1 MKKSPHF
8 LQELVLIKRLFLQM
22 LKECQEEEMANL
34 FLSLC
39 HAFEKNSF
47 KKSHKILQEIIA
59 SQQLLGIIKVFSLYN
74 ILINIVEE
82 RHKINSTSY
91 SFKENQKPLSQKAKN
106 ALKHLAFYPVFT
118 AHPTQ
123 SMRRTFLEA
132 YQEISTYVA
141 CLSNN
146 PTQTIQEKSEQE
158 IKYRLHLLY
167 KSHLARQEKL
177 EVLSELDN
185 LLYLVE
191 TSILPSALKT
201 LNSIQKALNEPL
213 KQSPII
219 LGSWIG
225 GDRDGNPFVT
235 NALMTQTLRIQHAF
249 IIELYIKEVR
259 ALTRELSLSSD
270 FCTISDTFKQSIEQE
285 KMHLDPSDAILHQH
299 EPFRAKL
306 LLMEKK
312 LKNRLLSVNSP
323 LEIPYTYHNI
333 EEFIHDIDLMLN
345 HLEPYLRP
353 HLERLRHLALLA
365 GFHALRLD
373 FREHKEVFLNALSE
387 TFSFLG
393 LADSDFLS
401 KNETKK
407 LEIINNA
414 FLYLEKNPLDLHS
427 LIEHISLK
435 SANILEAFSKIA
447 WAKQNISK
455 ESVRSV
461 IISMSESASD
471 ILGVL
476 WLVQLA
482 KLENEISLTPLFET
496 IDDLENAPKIMQ
508 TLSQNPHYNN
518 YLNHQNRNQ
527 QIMIGYSD
535 SSKDG
540 GIFASNYYLNN
551 AITKLIE
558 LEKSLNLSFLLF
570 HGRGGSVSRGGLS
583 LESALDCAPYKS
595 AKNILKLTEQ
605 GEVISLKYL
614 NLENA
619 EYNLHNALNALLK
632 KNLQEKAQKTSKEH
646 EEILQTIARL
656 SYQAYRKLVYETKG
670 FLEYFKLA
678 TPIYFIQELPLGSRP
693 SKRKDST
700 KIEDLRAIP
709 WVFAWTQNRCILPA
723 WYGLGSAL
731 KTLEPTILQTLY
743 KENKLFK
750 VVLDNVAQVL
760 LKVDLEIFESYHSL
774 AKDLFNA
781 KEIFNAIC
789 DEFKITKEL
798 ILCARKESELLESE
812 PTTYYS
818 ILFRRPYLN
827 ALNALQIELI
837 KAFYA
842 TKDKDKQAHL
852 LHQVH
857 SSIVG
862 IAQGMRNTG

>member
-1 MKKSPHF
+1 MKKNPHF
-8 LQELVLIKRLFLQM
+8 LQELALIKRLFLQM
-22 LKECQEEEMANL
+22 LKECKEEETAQQ

-47 KKSHKILQEIIA
+47 KESQKILQKIIE
-59 SQQLLGIIKVFSLYN
+59 SQQLLGIIKAFSLYN

-82 RHKINSTSY
+82 RYKINNTSY
-91 SFKENQKPLSQKAKN
+91 FFEDIIKPLNPKTKKTLKN
-106 ALKHLAFYPVFT
+106 LAFYPVFT

-132 YQEISTYVA
+132 YQVISKNLAYF
-141 CLSNN
+141 SNKLTKN
-146 PTQTIQEKSEQE
+146 AQEKIENE

-191 TSILPSALKT
+191 TSILPSALET
-201 LNSIQKALNEPL
+201 LRSVEKVLNEPL
-213 KQSPII
+213 TQSPII

-249 IIELYIKEVR
+249 IIEFYIKEVR

-270 FCTISDTFKQSIEQE
+270 FCTISKTFKQSLEQE
-285 KMHLDPSDAILHQH
+285 WEYLDPSDAILHQH

-323 LEIPYTYHNI
+323 LPIAYTYHNI
-333 EEFIHDIDLMLN
+333 EEFISDIDLMLN
-345 HLEPYLRP
+345 NLEPYLKP

-393 LADSDFLS
+393 LADNDFLS

-414 FLYLEKNPLDLHS
+414 FLFLLKNPLELGS
-427 LIEHISLK
+427 LIEQLSPK
-435 SANILEAFSKIA
+435 SANILEALMKIS
-447 WAKQNISK
+447 WAKEIISK
-455 ESVRSV
+455 ESVRS
-461 IISMSESASD
+461 IILSMSESASD

-476 WLVQLA
+476 WLIQLA
-482 KLENEISLTPLFET
+482 KLEKEISLTPLFET
-496 IDDLENAPKIMQ
+496 IQDLENAPKIMQ
-508 TLSQNPHYNN
+508 ILSQNPHYNA

-540 GIFASNYYLNN
+540 GIFASNYYLDN
-551 AITKLIE
+551 AIKELIN
-558 LEKSLNLSFLLF
+558 LEEKLNLSFLLF

-595 AKNILKLTEQ
+595 AKDILKLTEQ

-614 NLENA
+614 NLESA
-619 EYNLHNALNALLK
+619 QYNLHNTLSALLK
-632 KNLQEKAQKTSKEH
+632 KNTQEKAPKTSKEH
-646 EEILQTIARL
+646 KQTLQTIAHL
-656 SYQAYRKLVYETKG
+656 SYKAYRKLVYETQG

-693 SKRKDST
+693 SKRKESS

-731 KTLEPTILQTLY
+731 ETLNPTTLKTLY
-743 KENKLFK
+743 KENALFK

-760 LKVDLEIFESYHSL
+760 LKVDLDIFATYHSL
-774 AKDLFNA
+774 AKDLPNA
-781 KEIFNAIC
+781 KEIFESIQNEFNA
-789 DEFKITKEL
+789 TKKS
-798 ILCARKESELLESE
+798 ILCARQENELLENE
-812 PTTYYS
+812 PMIYHS
-818 ILFRRPYLN
+818 ILFRKPYLN
-827 ALNALQIELI
+827 ALNTLQIELI